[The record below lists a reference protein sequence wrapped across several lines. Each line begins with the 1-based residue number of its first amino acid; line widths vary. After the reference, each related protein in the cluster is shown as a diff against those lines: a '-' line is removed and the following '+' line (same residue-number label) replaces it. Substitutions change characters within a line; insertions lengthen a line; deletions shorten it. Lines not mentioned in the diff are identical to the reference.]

1 MRSESDSS
9 AETDSLK
16 EPGPGDDRGSG
27 IKKAPAWQIVEAGE
41 SNSFAKEF
49 AEPILIL
56 MASLLKKE
64 VEAMEQQIKREKY
77 VRAR

>member
-1 MRSESDSS
+1 
-9 AETDSLK
+9 
-16 EPGPGDDRGSG
+16 
-27 IKKAPAWQIVEAGE
+27 VEAGE
-41 SNSFAKEF
+41 SNGFAKEF

-64 VEAMEQQIKREKY
+64 VEAMEQQIKREKH